1 LNSDLPP
8 LVFDSVI
15 HTPEF
20 CNHVQQPPPPT
31 ILTQNVDAKN
41 DVRTL
46 SSSRDTVRDDRLTVR
61 KPKNARVKRA
71 LEKREPQ
78 VIENEKTAIFV
89 RGQNTSEK
97 VRIAMKDLVS
107 FPVDIWGK
115 WADG

>member
-1 LNSDLPP
+1 L
-8 LVFDSVI
+8 
-15 HTPEF
+15 
-20 CNHVQQPPPPT
+20 
-31 ILTQNVDAKN
+31 
-41 DVRTL
+41 
-46 SSSRDTVRDDRLTVR
+46 LTVR

-107 FPVDIWGK
+107 FLHLEIYRGTWLMSSTH
-115 WADG
+115 